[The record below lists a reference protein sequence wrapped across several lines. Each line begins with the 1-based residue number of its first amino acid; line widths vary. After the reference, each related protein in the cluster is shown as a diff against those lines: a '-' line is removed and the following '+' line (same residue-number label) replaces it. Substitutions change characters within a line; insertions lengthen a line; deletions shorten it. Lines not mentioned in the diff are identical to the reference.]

1 MSENSINEVNE
12 LLGKIKVTKEN
23 KEQVKEIRQC
33 LVDRNFDMALEL
45 LKQIIPTDEP
55 KTKTNKTPK
64 KQVVEEEAS
73 EGAYPKILENPE
85 LEKIYIK

>member
-12 LLGKIKVTKEN
+12 LLGKVKVTKEN

-45 LKQIIPTDEP
+45 LKQIIPTDDS

-64 KQVVEEEAS
+64 KQVVEE
-73 EGAYPKILENPE
+73 
-85 LEKIYIK
+85 